1 MRENAAYV
9 KPLQPLHIREDY
21 REDGGK
27 ARFDV
32 HPALYHVD
40 FRTADESPYAVS
52 TPVEHDAHFRRQPN
66 AATKNETPVDV
77 KKRAYVGDH
86 SLAARSFATATPISN
101 MMLFSFVGIGE
112 TMELDFRRAITVSD
126 VLSAIQQEYVLPPS
140 KEHCPGV
147 SADVDLCVYRLDKE
161 LSVRDAHSHLLHAP
175 HANCVKWA
183 GWGLEEAFENLQ
195 TAREVLTLW

>member
-66 AATKNETPVDV
+66 AATKNETANPLW
-77 KKRAYVGDH
+77 H
-86 SLAARSFATATPISN
+86 
-101 MMLFSFVGIGE
+101 GE
-112 TMELDFRRAITVSD
+112 V
-126 VLSAIQQEYVLPPS
+126 
-140 KEHCPGV
+140 
-147 SADVDLCVYRLDKE
+147 
-161 LSVRDAHSHLLHAP
+161 HLLKLVHELPCAP
-175 HANCVKWA
+175 IR
-183 GWGLEEAFENLQ
+183 GI
-195 TAREVLTLW
+195 